1 MSYQG
6 ARLSSCRQFRF
17 TRGARVA
24 ATNSSSS
31 GSTAAE
37 LTSEFTSKQ
46 RSAVDIVKHH
56 IGLVKEKD
64 ALLGSFLHVDEEG
77 AIAQVRWVLAA
88 PTTGHYLLHQI
99 SQSTEDGFW

>member
-24 ATNSSSS
+24 ATNSSS

-46 RSAVDIVKHH
+46 RSAVEIFKHH

-88 PTTGHYLLHQI
+88 PTTGH
-99 SQSTEDGFW
+99 